1 MFASYVGLRLVEGDL
16 PASLHLGGMTT
27 NPEKIGVILGSVRE
41 GRAGE
46 QIARWVLQQ
55 AQARGTLDYTL
66 LDLAEFD
73 VPHLAAATPP
83 GAAQKQYGDEAVTR
97 WSQAVDEC
105 DGFIFVTPEYN
116 HSVPGTMK
124 NAFDSLGPEWMRKPV
139 AFVGYG
145 FDSAIR
151 AVEHWRVIVANFSM
165 FDVRNQV
172 SLSLIDDMEDN
183 AFHPRE
189 QKALDLDRMLG
200 DLEGELA

>member
-1 MFASYVGLRLVEGDL
+1 MRRVRSRWL
-16 PASLHLGGMTT
+16 ASLRLGGMTT
-27 NPEKIGVILGSVRE
+27 NPKKIGIILGSIRE

-46 QIARWVLQQ
+46 QIARWVLQR
-55 AQARGTLDYTL
+55 AQARGTHDYQL

-73 VPHLAAATPP
+73 VPHLVAATPP
-83 GAAQKQYGDEAVTR
+83 GAAQKQYEDEAVTR
-97 WSQAVDEC
+97 WSQAVDAC

-172 SLSLIDDMEDN
+172 ALSLVDDMEDN
-183 AFHPRE
+183 AFNPRE
-189 QKALDLDRMLG
+189 QKSKDLDRVLG